1 MTGFIAHLPPA
12 SVPAETLANEPF
24 FPDIDSAHIR
34 AIARFDG
41 AVTAPILR
49 AAILYAITHVND
61 QLRTWAEAQQADGR
75 ATLADVTA
83 PAIAGQSTRPHAY
96 HRAIGHAAQAYAED
110 PRRAQAT
117 LPAGMKK
124 EDRVLESVGLRQAD
138 HWRDMRHAIADVMAR
153 MRENIALI

>member
-61 QLRTWAEAQQADGR
+61 QLRTWAEAQQAHGR
-75 ATLADVTA
+75 ATLPDVTA
-83 PAIAGQSTRPHAY
+83 PLHAY
-96 HRAIGHAAQAYAED
+96 QRAIGHAAQAYVED
-110 PRRAQAT
+110 TRRAQAT